1 MADRTEFDPVV
12 GGINPSAL
20 KGDLNSADPTYDFGD
35 NSDGRMYKLT
45 MNDVIFATKQ
55 IAAGGVGADSVWV
68 NPWGQN

>member
-12 GGINPSAL
+12 GGISPSAL
-20 KGDLNSADPTYDFGD
+20 KSDLNAADPTYTLGD
-35 NSDGRMYKLT
+35 NADGRMSKLT
-45 MNDVIFATKQ
+45 MNDIVFASKQ